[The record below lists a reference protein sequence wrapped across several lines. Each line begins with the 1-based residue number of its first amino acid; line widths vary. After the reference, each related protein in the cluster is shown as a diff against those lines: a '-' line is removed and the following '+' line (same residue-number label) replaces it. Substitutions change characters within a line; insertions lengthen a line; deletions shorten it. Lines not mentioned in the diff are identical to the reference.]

1 MITAVCSGLKFHSL
15 MNNKW
20 PSADQA
26 FRTMKYPVT
35 LFFLGFGA
43 EIVLTNVRNRVLLKW
58 MV

>member
-1 MITAVCSGLKFHSL
+1 

-26 FRTMKYPVT
+26 FETIKYPVT
-35 LFFLGFGA
+35 LFFLDFGA
-43 EIVLTNVRNRVLLKW
+43 ETVLGNVRNRVLMKW